1 MPALAAELDDK
12 LSKTIQGSLSFLGL
26 INHFLVTRPMDSG
39 FIFSLCR
46 NRNFVWLISFFFLQH
61 ISDIFFLSIFYDHF
75 KETKKN
81 YDILIISV
89 FWFFTQWVRNLVVY
103 FAPKLL
109 KWKLCQKNH
118 TYQTLM
124 NLDEKKL
131 NMQLTQSSYI
141 LHFYYDYLV
150 DVFSMQIYPSEC
162 FLITFESKKTKTKQ
176 TSIHKKGF
184 FDVSHYCTL
193 SCKSKWIIYL
203 YYIYIFQTQSCYFLS
218 YYLN

>member
-1 MPALAAELDDK
+1 MINCLKQFKVLWVFRFDQPFFSDETHGFRFHIQSVLKQK
-12 LSKTIQGSLSFLGL
+12 LCL
-26 INHFLVTRPMDSG
+26 IN
-39 FIFSLCR
+39 
-46 NRNFVWLISFFFLQH
+46 FFFLFTAH
-61 ISDIFFLSIFYDHF
+61 FWHFFTFDFSWSFQRN
-75 KETKKN
+75 KKN
-81 YDILIISV
+81 HDILIISV

-162 FLITFESKKTKTKQ
+162 FLITFKSKKNKNETNFY
-176 TSIHKKGF
+176 S
-184 FDVSHYCTL
+184 
-193 SCKSKWIIYL
+193 
-203 YYIYIFQTQSCYFLS
+203 
-218 YYLN
+218 